1 MFECEPVSVSV
12 YVLACVGTL
21 GLGEAETK
29 GEIRFPERQQQP
41 QLLPLSVQVAGTNI
55 PLPTVR

>member
-1 MFECEPVSVSV
+1 MSVSV